1 MKNPWRVLLGLVFST
16 ILLST
21 LWLGLASQRSAVRA
35 ATSPSLWTA
44 GIPGEAFLYRVD
56 RTTGAFI
63 FTYTLPTLNS
73 GNGDIAVLPRTGRQ
87 EIWFTEPAADRL
99 GLLVYTTTTEYTFRE
114 YTVTLGS
121 RPLNLVADASYIWY
135 TAPGRNAIGRLNPL
149 NGQTDEFVVP
159 TPQSY
164 PASLALAPDGSLWF
178 TEMQADKIARLVV
191 TTTTDYAFQEYY
203 TATLSG
209 GRPYGLAMVAPSV
222 WVAETAHNR
231 VIQFTPPNSWVFITS
246 FGYNIDEPYELTA
259 KGGDNIW
266 GTERRG
272 NRITRFY
279 VGTLPGANPND
290 VAPAQSMPTALTLD
304 PQNYVWFTQSGAGQI
319 GKLIPMSSTTYYPLP
334 LSGLIPTSIATDD
347 STGIWVFAYRAHA
360 IYLPL
365 VLRNYQ

>member
-44 GIPGEAFLYRVD
+44 GTPGEAFLYRVD
-56 RTTGAFI
+56 HTTGAFI
-63 FTYTLPTLNS
+63 FTYTLPTLNPGS
-73 GNGDIAVLPRTGRQ
+73 GDIAVLPRTGQQ
-87 EIWFTEPAADRL
+87 EIWFTEPAVDRL
-99 GLLVYTTTTEYTFRE
+99 GLLVYTNTTEYTFHE

-191 TTTTDYAFQEYY
+191 TTTTDFAFQEYY
-203 TATLSG
+203 TATLRG

-231 VIQFTPPNSWVFITS
+231 VIQFTPPNSWVFITGL
-246 FGYNIDEPYELTA
+246 GYDIDEPYELTA
-259 KGGDNIW
+259 KGQDNIW
-266 GTERRG
+266 GSERHG
-272 NRITRFY
+272 NRITQFGM
-279 VGTLPGANPND
+279 GTLPVANPYPLT
-290 VAPAQSMPTALTLD
+290 PAQSMPTALALD
-304 PQNYVWFTQSGAGQI
+304 TQNHIWFTQSRAGQI
-319 GKLIPMSSTTYYPLP
+319 GKLIPLSTTTYYPLP
-334 LSGLIPTSIATDD
+334 LSGLTPTSIATDG
-347 STGIWVFAYRAHA
+347 STGIWVFAYRAHS